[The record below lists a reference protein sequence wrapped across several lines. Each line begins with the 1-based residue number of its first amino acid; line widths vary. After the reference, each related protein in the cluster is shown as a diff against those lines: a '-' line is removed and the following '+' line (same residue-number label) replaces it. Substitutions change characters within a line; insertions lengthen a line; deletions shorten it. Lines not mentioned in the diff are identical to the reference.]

1 MAETIRLN
9 KVLRELNISI
19 DRAVDFLET
28 KGIEVEKRPTTKIS
42 SEVYQVLSDEFE
54 TDANKKVASKE
65 VSEAKLKEKEALRV
79 EREKEIEAKL
89 QKEEAAKVEV
99 VKAKSTLEGPKQVGK
114 IDLDTKKQKVEPSAD
129 ATPPQEK
136 ENTEE
141 VKEPTEKE
149 VSVTDSNSDES
160 KVVEEVNASKGEFGI
175 SYQLRR
181 PVSELIN
188 ERLPA
193 TIELVVISAL
203 IALISGT
210 LLGVYTGI
218 NRKSFVSDIILAVS
232 LLGVSLPTFVIGIL
246 FIYLFA
252 VILGILPSFGRG
264 EVVDLGFWTTGF
276 LSISGWK
283 AIILPSVTL
292 SLFQMTYIIRLVR
305 AEMMEI
311 LQTDYIK
318 FARARGISENS
329 IKYKHALKNGLIPVI
344 TIAGINIGTLIA
356 FSIITETVFQWPGM
370 GFLFIQAVQ
379 FVDIPIMSAYL
390 VFIAFVFVMINFIVD
405 ILYYF
410 IDPRIRVKGDVSSG

>member
-1 MAETIRLN
+1 MLVVALVSFSLFNFVGDPINNMVGEETSDEEREE
-9 KVLRELNISI
+9 LRESLGLN
-19 DRAVDFLET
+19 D
-28 KGIEVEKRPTTKIS
+28 GIYVQFSRFI
-42 SEVYQVLSDEFE
+42 
-54 TDANKKVASKE
+54 
-65 VSEAKLKEKEALRV
+65 
-79 EREKEIEAKL
+79 I
-89 QKEEAAKVEV
+89 
-99 VKAKSTLEGPKQVGK
+99 
-114 IDLDTKKQKVEPSAD
+114 
-129 ATPPQEK
+129 
-136 ENTEE
+136 
-141 VKEPTEKE
+141 
-149 VSVTDSNSDES
+149 
-160 KVVEEVNASKGEFGI
+160 NASKGEFGI

-181 PVSELIN
+181 PVSDLII

-193 TIELVVISAL
+193 TIELVVVSAL

-218 NRKSFVSDIILAVS
+218 NRKGFFSDIILAIS
-232 LLGVSLPTFVIGIL
+232 LLGVSLTFVIGIL

-264 EVVDLGFWTTGF
+264 EVVDLGFWSTGF
-276 LSISGWK
+276 LTVSGLK

-318 FARARGISENS
+318 FARARGINEKS
-329 IKYKHALKNGLIPVI
+329 IYYKHALKNGLIPVI

-410 IDPRIRVKGDVSSG
+410 IDPRIRVKGDNVSG

>member
-1 MAETIRLN
+1 MLVVAFVSFSLFNFVGDPINNMVGEETSDEERAE
-9 KVLRELNISI
+9 LRE
-19 DRAVDFLET
+19 
-28 KGIEVEKRPTTKIS
+28 
-42 SEVYQVLSDEFE
+42 
-54 TDANKKVASKE
+54 
-65 VSEAKLKEKEALRV
+65 
-79 EREKEIEAKL
+79 
-89 QKEEAAKVEV
+89 
-99 VKAKSTLEGPKQVGK
+99 TLGLMDPIHVQFSRFV
-114 IDLDTKKQKVEPSAD
+114 
-129 ATPPQEK
+129 
-136 ENTEE
+136 
-141 VKEPTEKE
+141 
-149 VSVTDSNSDES
+149 
-160 KVVEEVNASKGEFGI
+160 VNASKGEFGI

-181 PVSELIN
+181 PVSELIT

-203 IALISGT
+203 IALVSGT

-218 NRKSFVSDIILAVS
+218 HRKGFLSDMILAIS

-276 LSISGWK
+276 LTISGLK

-410 IDPRIRVKGDVSSG
+410 IDPRIRVKGDVANG

>member
-1 MAETIRLN
+1 MLVVAFVSFSLFTFVGDPVHNMVGEETSDQERAEIRETLGLN
-9 KVLRELNISI
+9 DPIHIQFTR
-19 DRAVDFLET
+19 F
-28 KGIEVEKRPTTKIS
+28 VEK
-42 SEVYQVLSDEFE
+42 
-54 TDANKKVASKE
+54 
-65 VSEAKLKEKEALRV
+65 
-79 EREKEIEAKL
+79 
-89 QKEEAAKVEV
+89 
-99 VKAKSTLEGPKQVGK
+99 
-114 IDLDTKKQKVEPSAD
+114 
-129 ATPPQEK
+129 
-136 ENTEE
+136 
-141 VKEPTEKE
+141 
-149 VSVTDSNSDES
+149 
-160 KVVEEVNASKGEFGI
+160 ASKGNFGI

-181 PVSELIN
+181 PVSELIS

-193 TIELVVISAL
+193 TLELVFVSAL
-203 IALISGT
+203 IALVSGT

-218 NRKSFVSDIILAVS
+218 NRKSFLSDVILSVS

-264 EVVDLGFWTTGF
+264 TVVDLGFWTTGLLT
-276 LSISGWK
+276 LSGLK

-318 FARARGISENS
+318 FARARGISERS
-329 IKYKHALKNGLIPVI
+329 IHYKHALKNGLIPVI
-344 TIAGINIGTLIA
+344 TIAGINIGTLVA

-370 GFLFIQAVQ
+370 GFLFIQAVK

-410 IDPRIRVKGDVSSG
+410 IDPRIRVKSEAANG